1 MSAAQITLD
10 AVSLQ
15 LGAQQALK
23 GVSLRIAAGE
33 RVALV
38 GANGSGK
45 SSLLRTLHGLV
56 PPTQGQVIQTPGVR
70 QAMLFQR
77 PHMLRLS
84 ALNNVALG
92 VWLDRSRALNWRA
105 SKALAL
111 QALQRVGLQSVAQQ
125 NGRQLSGGQQQRL
138 ALARAWARQPDVL
151 LLDEPTASLDPH
163 AKREVEAL
171 MAEFASGPV
180 PDKPLTLVWASHNLG
195 QVKRLATRVIYLEFG
210 RVLADLP
217 VADFS
222 TPICWLRT
230 ARQPMLLFKVN
241 FHDLSNFHPP
251 RPGVRR
257 FGHHLGL
264 GASPV
269 DCDVVHHLHRAV
281 GLVRTLAARFQK
293 SQWVG
298 RESGGAGHGP
308 GPGHGA
314 SR

>member
-1 MSAAQITLD
+1 MSTVQITLD
-10 AVSLQ
+10 AVSVQ

-23 GVSLRIAAGE
+23 DVSLRIAAGE

-38 GANGSGK
+38 GSNGSGK

-56 PPTQGQVIQTPGVR
+56 PPTQGQVTQAPGVR

-92 VWLDRSRALNWRA
+92 LWLDRARGLSWSAA
-105 SKALAL
+105 QVLAQ

-138 ALARAWARQPDVL
+138 ALARAWARHPEVL

-171 MAEFASGPV
+171 MADFASNQER
-180 PDKPLTLVWASHNLG
+180 PLTLVWASHNLG

-210 RVLADLP
+210 QVMADLP
-217 VADFS
+217 VADFFNPAVLAERS
-222 TPICWLRT
+222 P
-230 ARQPMLLFKVN
+230 AAHAFVQGE
-241 FHDLSNFHPP
+241 LS
-251 RPGVRR
+251 
-257 FGHHLGL
+257 
-264 GASPV
+264 
-269 DCDVVHHLHRAV
+269 
-281 GLVRTLAARFQK
+281 
-293 SQWVG
+293 
-298 RESGGAGHGP
+298 
-308 GPGHGA
+308 
-314 SR
+314 